1 MKNIIKIVIMFNIL
15 LFISA
20 CESTKL
26 TVSDGEKNVT
36 ISGNVIDGY
45 ISGAAVYL
53 DENNNGFWDN
63 EEPKVTTS
71 SSGYFSFDDVTLDS
85 DAFISVVS
93 VNGVDTA
100 TNEVFEGKLRNIV
113 DVGDVTETL
122 SLNITPLT
130 DLYSTLFLE
139 VTTKNSTT
147 LANSKKAI
155 SVAYSIAEED
165 IDKSPMAYAGV
176 FAKTQEIQQTK
187 LLIEESVKKAK
198 DNNLTSIELETLRY
212 DIKKS
217 IVLEI
222 NFYGYLD
229 IPKVLTEIEEITNLT
244 IPSNEKDFIVDQVA
258 EVKRSLNSFVEYKS
272 LTQTNLIDFQLA
284 LENEQEKAYT
294 ILQEALETDVLAIVS
309 LDIDVLT
316 EPEPDIEPDV
326 EPEPDT
332 EPDVEPEPN
341 IEPDVEPEPNPGP
354 DPTPDDTMKSIS
366 FNGTVVDGYI
376 SGATVCLDINSDEIC
391 NSDEPSAITN
401 ENGYFSFNNVE
412 VQKDIYIPLIIS
424 GGIDVATNKPFEGEF
439 KSVIETANIS
449 NDIQLMITPL
459 SDLASI
465 LFLQSISQE
474 DATIDDSIKDIA
486 NGLGITS
493 EEMATDPMQ
502 NINLFSK
509 TQEIQHIK
517 SLVELVC
524 SESKDANI
532 GKNIKEVLIN
542 QIVQNSALD
551 IDRIMIA
558 VEIELN
564 IEIQENKKAFVKSQI
579 TEIRRVLDE
588 SSVDI
593 WALDRLQYTLD
604 VILEDAYNNL
614 EYTDIVITD
623 ESITQSIFSKTDA
636 IYDKSACTLQDSGN
650 TLADTDD
657 ESQRVYDI
665 ENGLSLSSSYT
676 SGLTQEENEV
686 TIYYPNLEK
695 TKSGDNTVVF
705 KDNYYFSYDN
715 AWIENSNNTIYIK
728 TPKEVDS
735 PYGCYRVK
743 LDSMSENDITFV
755 KVYSYS
761 DIIID

>member
-1 MKNIIKIVIMFNIL
+1 MTVTI

-20 CESTKL
+20 CESTSV
-26 TVSDGEKNVT
+26 TVSDGTKNIS
-36 ISGNVIDGY
+36 ISGLVIDGY

-53 DENNNGFWDN
+53 DENNNGFWDS

-71 SSGYFSFDDVTLDS
+71 SSGYFSFDDINLAS

-100 TNEVFEGKLRNIV
+100 TNKVFEGKLRNIV
-113 DVGDVTETL
+113 DVANVTETI
-122 SLNITPLT
+122 SLNVTPLT
-130 DLYSTLFLE
+130 DLFSTLFLE
-139 VTTKNSTT
+139 LTTKNSTT
-147 LANSKKAI
+147 LADSQKVIA
-155 SVAYSIAEED
+155 VAYSISEED
-165 IDKSPMAYAGV
+165 IDKNPMAYAGV

-187 LLIEESVKKAK
+187 SLIEVAVKKAK
-198 DNNLTSIELETLRY
+198 DNNITSVELETLRY
-212 DIKKS
+212 DIKKA

-222 NFYGYLD
+222 NLYGYLD
-229 IPKVLTEIEEITNLT
+229 IPKVLTEIENNTNII
-244 IPSNEKDFIVDQVA
+244 IPSNEKNFIVAQYA

-284 LENEQEKAYT
+284 LESEQEKAYT
-294 ILQEALETDVLAIVS
+294 ILREALETDVPAIVS
-309 LDIDVLT
+309 LVIDVLT
-316 EPEPDIEPDV
+316 QANPEEP
-326 EPEPDT
+326 
-332 EPDVEPEPN
+332 EPEPN
-341 IEPDVEPEPNPGP
+341 PEEPEPEPNPEEPEPEPNPEEPEPEPNPGP

-439 KSVIETANIS
+439 KSVIETATIS

-474 DATIDDSIKDIA
+474 DATIDDSIKAIA

-493 EEMATDPMQ
+493 EEMAADPMQ
-502 NINLFSK
+502 NVNLFSK

-517 SLVELVC
+517 SLVELVS
-524 SESKDANI
+524 SESQDENI
-532 GKNIKEVLIN
+532 LKNIRINIKEVLIN
-542 QIVQNSALD
+542 QIVENQILD
-551 IDRIMIA
+551 IDKIMIA
-558 VEIELN
+558 IEIELN
-564 IEIQENKKAFVKSQI
+564 IAISESKKAFVKSQI

-588 SSVDI
+588 SSIDI
-593 WALDRLQYTLD
+593 WALDRLQFSINS
-604 VILEDAYNNL
+604 ILEDTNSSF
-614 EYTDIVITD
+614 EYKDINITD
-623 ESITQSIFSKTDA
+623 ESITQSIFSKADA
-636 IYDKSACTLQDSGN
+636 IFDNSACNLKDTNN
-650 TLADTDD
+650 TIKDANGT
-657 ESQRVYDI
+657 SVRVEDF

-676 SGLTQEENEV
+676 SGLTQDENEV
-686 TIYYPNLEK
+686 TIYYPNLEQ

-728 TPKEVDS
+728 TPKEADS